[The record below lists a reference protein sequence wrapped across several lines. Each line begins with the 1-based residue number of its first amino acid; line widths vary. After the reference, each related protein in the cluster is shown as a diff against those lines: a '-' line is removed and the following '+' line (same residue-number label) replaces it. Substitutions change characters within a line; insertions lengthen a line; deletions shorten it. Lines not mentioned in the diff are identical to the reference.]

1 MTSWKRMYSFV
12 HSAFLCSCLGGRA
25 VAAVMVVYLVSYLRY
40 HQGLPD
46 VEVEIV
52 QLILHCFHALDCN
65 IALPAEEK
73 IRPCRSLQLAAL
85 HIQKD
90 AKHCRTSLLNADS
103 SECSFRRCLKY
114 VRV

>member
-73 IRPCRSLQLAAL
+73 ALQILAAL
-85 HIQKD
+85 HIQRD